1 MFELTLEKDFHF
13 AAGHFCAHDAGR
25 EFLHGHNYSV
35 SLLIRGL
42 ASDDG
47 YVIDFSELKTAVR
60 ALCRCVRG
68 GPTHAALA
76 FFLTQLTARR
86 RPSLQ

>member
-35 SLLIRGL
+35 SLMIRGL

-47 YVIDFSELKTAVR
+47 YVIDFSELKAAVR
-60 ALCRCVRG
+60 ALCRCEGLAGRTRG
-68 GPTHAALA
+68 AL
-76 FFLTQLTARR
+76 
-86 RPSLQ
+86 SLENN